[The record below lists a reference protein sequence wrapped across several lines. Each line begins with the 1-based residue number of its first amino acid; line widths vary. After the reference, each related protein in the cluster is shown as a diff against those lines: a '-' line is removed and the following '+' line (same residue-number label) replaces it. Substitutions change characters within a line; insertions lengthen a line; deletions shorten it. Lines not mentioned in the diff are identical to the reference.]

1 MNEEQNEVA
10 VTLRDGSRAT
20 VRQIRPEDA
29 DLLRAGF
36 ERLSENSRYRRF
48 LSGMS
53 QLSDPLVRYLTQ
65 VDHHDHEALVAVAG
79 DGAALGVARY
89 VRWPR
94 DPEAAE
100 MAVTVA
106 DDWQGRG
113 VGTALLG
120 LLVARARA
128 EGIRRFTALMLA
140 SNREMLQLLEDL
152 GPVRIL
158 ERSADTAEVELTLPR
173 RGAGAHLR
181 ELLRGSASGRY
192 QLRPSPPTQI
202 KEHFAAEETLVEPP
216 SGE

>member
-1 MNEEQNEVA
+1 MSVELIDDVA
-10 VTLRDGSRAT
+10 VTLRDGTRVT

-36 ERLSENSRYRRF
+36 ERLSLDSRYRRF
-48 LSGMS
+48 LTAMS
-53 QLSDPLVRYLTQ
+53 KLSDPLVRYLTQ

-79 DGAALGVARY
+79 DGIGLGVARY
-89 VRWPR
+89 VRWPA

-100 MAVTVA
+100 VAVTVA

-140 SNREMLQLLEDL
+140 SNREMLELLENL

-158 ERSADTAEVELTLPR
+158 TRSAGAAEVELTLPR

-192 QLRPSPPTQI
+192 QLRPSPLADVDSHGP
-202 KEHFAAEETLVEPP
+202 ERGV
-216 SGE
+216 GEVSQGQ

>member
-1 MNEEQNEVA
+1 MSAELIDNVA

-20 VRQIRPEDA
+20 VRQIRSDDA

-36 ERLSENSRYRRF
+36 ERLSEDSRYRRF
-48 LSGMS
+48 LSAMS
-53 QLSDPLVRYLTQ
+53 ELSDPLVRYLTQ
-65 VDHHDHEALVAVAG
+65 VDHHDHEALVAVAD
-79 DGAALGVARY
+79 DGAGLGVARY
-89 VRWPR
+89 VRWPH

-100 MAVTVA
+100 VAVTVA
-106 DDWQGRG
+106 DDCQGRG

-128 EGIRRFTALMLA
+128 EGIQRFTALMLA
-140 SNREMLQLLEDL
+140 TNREMLELLEDL

-158 ERSADTAEVELTLPR
+158 TRSKGTVEVELTLPQ

-192 QLRPSPPTQI
+192 QLRPSPLTHV
-202 KEHFAAEETLVEPP
+202 KAMA
-216 SGE
+216 